1 MSEHTIM
8 LVMLAWVFL
17 NVSFVGFLVYRVIR
31 RTDHLEGVLAAT
43 YLEARRA
50 LSQYRP

>member
-8 LVMLAWVFL
+8 MVMLGWCFL
-17 NVSFVGFLVYRVIR
+17 NVSFVGFLVYRVLR

-43 YLEARRA
+43 YFEARRA
-50 LSQYRP
+50 LSQHRP

>member
-8 LVMLAWVFL
+8 ILGLIIIGLECTFT
-17 NVSFVGFLVYRVIR
+17 GFLVYRVLRKSDPLDDII
-31 RTDHLEGVLAAT
+31 AAT
-43 YLEARRA
+43 YLDARRA